1 MKRWVRSSILVAC
14 ALFVIAHAQ
23 APSQVTVPTTDPMVV
38 GAIAADGQAQGALV
52 ATAGGVAFHT
62 FWVDVPAGVTRWTLT
77 LDADVDLD
85 LAVKFGAEIQD
96 YNDRGRGGD
105 WDYRDVE
112 TGNPT
117 VLAIDAPQAGRWYVD
132 VFNLLQAGTRGT
144 YRLTLTT
151 ARATA
156 PAGGGLPGK
165 AGAGAAPAAAPTVV
179 TAPTSESAVVGALPL
194 EGMAQ
199 GALAAAGGG
208 NSFHTY
214 WVDMPA
220 GVTRWTLTLD
230 ADVDLDLATKFGAEI
245 QSYAERG
252 QGGDWDGR
260 NIETT
265 NPAVLVIDAPSAG
278 RWYVDVFNAL
288 APGAVGNYRL
298 SSTAGGGSAPAVGG
312 TAPTVPGGSPTAPVG
327 VPTPPAQPGGGPI
340 TPDQGIA
347 GAWRLQGGE
356 GLLTLEQ
363 DASGAI
369 RGTMAG
375 SGGSFTVEGT
385 TDAQGTYGVIY
396 DQQGGVYFVAVVRGN
411 VLELTIYEADAQGDP
426 LEESARQL
434 LFERV
439 TDGAGG
445 ANVPSAAPSM
455 AAPPAPSPATSPATQ
470 PVTPPAAPATPSAG
484 ASVDLRAGLEV
495 PAGTRVREAATGAS
509 LTIPSGWRAAVGEA
523 PLLPLCVGSDTLPGL
538 AVVLMTSGLTV
549 DALARV
555 LAEPIELDEAT
566 VLQPQ
571 GPPQQQGDRVSVRY
585 AGGGGIGAGVART
598 SGGAG
603 VVMLYVGGAG
613 QESTG
618 MTLLEALAAS
628 ASFEQGSGTAA
639 LARVRQDW
647 TGYRIWTY
655 YFGGASG
662 GTAYTS
668 TEREAAWDLCANGRY
683 VHTGSEETVGT
694 AFSVGDVGW
703 TTAVHQGGGVNT
715 SSWQG
720 RGTWTFA
727 QVGEAIVL
735 VLFDDG
741 GATSVYRLSWT
752 STGQYQLDGS
762 DIERRAVGPC

>member
-1 MKRWVRSSILVAC
+1 MMRSIRSSILVAC
-14 ALFVIAHAQ
+14 ALFVFAHAQ
-23 APSQVTVPTTDPMVV
+23 APSQVTVPTTEPMVV

-52 ATAGGVAFHT
+52 ATDGGIAFHT

-77 LDADVDLD
+77 LDADADLD

-96 YNDRGRGGD
+96 YTDRDRGGD
-105 WDYRDVE
+105 WDYRDVA

-117 VLAIDAPQAGRWYVD
+117 VLTIDAPQAGRWYVD

-144 YRLTLTT
+144 YRLTLATT
-151 ARATA
+151 RAAA

-165 AGAGAAPAAAPTVV
+165 AGAGAAPANAPTVV
-179 TAPTSESAVVGALPL
+179 TAPTRESAVVGAMPL
-194 EGMAQ
+194 EGAAQ
-199 GALAAAGGG
+199 GSLAAVSGG
-208 NSFHTY
+208 NAYHTY
-214 WVDMPA
+214 WVDVPA
-220 GVTRWTLTLD
+220 GVARWTLTLD
-230 ADVDLDLATKFGAEI
+230 ADVDLDLAAKFGTEI

-252 QGGDWDGR
+252 QGGDWDDR

-265 NPAVLVIDAPSAG
+265 NPAVLVIDAPRAG

-288 APGAVGNYRL
+288 APGTVGSYRL
-298 SSTAGGGSAPAVGG
+298 TSSTGGGGAPAAPAG
-312 TAPTVPGGSPTAPVG
+312 T
-327 VPTPPAQPGGGPI
+327 PATPGGGPT
-340 TPDQGIA
+340 TPTLPGSAAASQGIS
-347 GAWRLQGGE
+347 GTWRLQGGDA
-356 GLLTLEQ
+356 LLTLEQ

-385 TDAQGTYGVIY
+385 ADAQGTYGVIY
-396 DQQGGVYFVAVVRGN
+396 DQQGGVYFVAVVRGD
-411 VLELTIYEADAQGDP
+411 VLELTIYEADAQGKAI
-426 LEESARQL
+426 ESSARQL
-434 LFERV
+434 VFDRV
-439 TDGAGG
+439 AGG
-445 ANVPSAAPSM
+445 AGVPSAAPSV
-455 AAPPAPSPATSPATQ
+455 AAPSAAPSTAPSTIP
-470 PVTPPAAPATPSAG
+470 TPPSSG

-495 PAGTRVREAATGAS
+495 AAGTRVREAATGAS

-523 PLLPLCVGSDTLPGL
+523 PLLPLYVGSDTLPGL
-538 AVVLMTSGLTV
+538 AVVLMTSGLMV

-566 VLQPQ
+566 MLQPQ
-571 GPPQQQGDRVSVRY
+571 GPPQRQGDRVSVRY

-618 MTLLEALAAS
+618 LTLLEALAAS
-628 ASFEQGSGTAA
+628 ASFEQGSGAAA

-668 TEREAAWDLCANGRY
+668 TEREASWDLCSNGRY

-715 SSWQG
+715 SSWNG
-720 RGTWTFA
+720 RGTWAFA